1 MSVGITIDY
10 RGARPSIIYGI
21 TFRYVPYRGLFFL
34 DGMGS
39 LLKIYS
45 GLLHEVPLWVA
56 IAEIGTDTVMS
67 RWPINV

>member
-1 MSVGITIDY
+1 MYSYELATVSLACMSVGITL
-10 RGARPSIIYGI
+10 
-21 TFRYVPYRGLFFL
+21 RYVPYRGLFFL

-45 GLLHEVPLWVA
+45 GLLHEVRLWVA